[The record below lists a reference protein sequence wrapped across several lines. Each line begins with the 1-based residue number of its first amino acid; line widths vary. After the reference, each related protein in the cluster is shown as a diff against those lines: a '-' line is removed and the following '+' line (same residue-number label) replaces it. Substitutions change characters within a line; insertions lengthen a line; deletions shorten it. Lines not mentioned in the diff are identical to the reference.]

1 MMERQKIITIV
12 AVLVIFGTVTFSFL
26 NIYALEKLELSG
38 IDDNF
43 RFFVMSTDD
52 KIKICND
59 SPLPANFNQFNIII
73 FYEGKVLGTFIVDA
87 ASIMPYSVLEVD
99 GKYKSDSYAQSQ
111 ALFMTFDHM
120 FMGSSPTVRID
131 PQKLAVVTEF
141 KTTMIGIPYS
151 VTEQQTGFEFWNM
164 LNDENNL
171 KC

>member
-12 AVLVIFGTVTFSFL
+12 SILVIIGAVSFSFL

-38 IDDNF
+38 IDNNF

-52 KIKICND
+52 KIKICNN
-59 SPLPANFNQFNIII
+59 SFLPANFNQFNIII
-73 FYEGKVLGTFIVDA
+73 FYENKVLGTFMVNS

-141 KTTMIGIPYS
+141 KTTIIGIPYS
-151 VTEQQTGFEFWNM
+151 ITEQFTGFEFWNM

>member
-1 MMERQKIITIV
+1 MERQKTIMIILI
-12 AVLVIFGTVTFSFL
+12 LVISGTVIFSFL
-26 NIYALEKLELSG
+26 NIYALEKLDLSG

-43 RFFVMSTDD
+43 RFFEMSTDD
-52 KIKICND
+52 KIKICNN

-73 FYEGKVLGTFIVDA
+73 FYENKVLGTFMVNS
-87 ASIMPYSVLEVD
+87 ASIMPYSVLEVG

-131 PQKLAVVTEF
+131 YQKLAVVTEF
-141 KTTMIGIPYS
+141 QTTIIGIPYL
-151 VTEQQTGFEFWNM
+151 VTKQQTALEFWDM

-171 KC
+171 TC